1 MLRLAFWLAIAALM
15 VFTLSAAG
23 DATPVPLGVAL
34 QTTAGPSFEVI
45 FDPTTGVYSV
55 EPVR

>member
-15 VFTLSAAG
+15 VFTLSAA
-23 DATPVPLGVAL
+23 DPAPVPLGVAL

-45 FDPTTGVYSV
+45 FDPSTGVYSV